1 MMRAAGAARA
11 LLLLP
16 ALASAQAAAAQARY
30 LPQPDTLWYE
40 SVNPYR
46 MYVVHG
52 GDTLGTPVRSAS
64 VERQVWR
71 DAGERLRVDARVKPL
86 DQPHPRPHEGFEV
99 TPGGRVVV
107 LHEGAGDHRGRWDL
121 VLRLPPDGVLEP
133 GRVWQDTLD
142 DHGVFADGE
151 YAFQAR
157 RELRVERIADTL
169 GSRMAVVRGTG
180 TLRYRDFYRADPD
193 PAWWIDVAGPMDETF
208 LFDLRNGRMAAREWW
223 MDLRG
228 IAGAPRPGGVDT
240 VPAGLLSRDT
250 TRLVS
255 AERGRL
261 LARGLPLGD
270 TTNSS
275 GAMSFVHTVRMAG
288 DTVESG
294 FVRPDGLLI
303 TARAVYRGGVTERYE
318 MLSTEPMEEPVRRVV
333 SVRDGMIHVAGGRDT
348 VMPVPDGAWSVSDY
362 AMDEHLAQAV
372 VRVARAGREEA
383 EIAVLR
389 PWSLQ
394 WDRAT
399 VLIRPFGGVIAAIV
413 DYDGVREALLLEKEG
428 TLLYAERLGPGTAR
442 RRPPDGS
449 ERARRLDALL
459 EGLRE
464 ATP

>member
-1 MMRAAGAARA
+1 MRPSRAARA

-16 ALASAQAAAAQARY
+16 ALAAAEAAAAQARY

-52 GDTLGTPVRSAS
+52 GDTLGTSVRSAS

-71 DAGERLRVDARVKPL
+71 DAGERLRVEAWVQPL

-107 LHEGAGDHRGRWDL
+107 LHGGAGDHRGRWDL

-133 GRVWQDTLD
+133 GRVWHDTLD

-157 RELRVERIADTL
+157 RELRVERFADTL

-228 IAGAPRPGGVDT
+228 IAGAPRPDGVDT

-250 TRLVS
+250 ARLVS

-270 TTNSS
+270 TTTTD
-275 GAMSFVHTVRMAG
+275 GDASFVHTVRMAG

-294 FVRPDGLLI
+294 FVRPDGLLVTI
-303 TARAVYRGGVTERYE
+303 RATYRDGVTERYE
-318 MLSTEPMEEPVRRVV
+318 MLSTVPMQEPVRRVV

-348 VMPVPDGAWSVSDY
+348 VMPVPGGAWTISDY

-372 VRVARAGREEA
+372 VRVARAGREKA
-383 EIAVLR
+383 EIAVFR
-389 PWSLQ
+389 PWTVE
-394 WDRAT
+394 WDRALIHVRPLADALMAT
-399 VLIRPFGGVIAAIV
+399 VE
-413 DYDGVREALLLEKEG
+413 YREVQDALLLEKDG
-428 TLLYAERLGPGTAR
+428 TLLYAERVAPGTAR

-449 ERARRLDALL
+449 ERARRLDALID
-459 EGLRE
+459 GLRQ